1 MRCRFSQKANKQICF
16 VFLPWRVASFFERIY
31 VAPICLRFY
40 LTFNPRYSNSPTL
53 AYPWPTLGPPLA
65 HQITQPLGCMLPWE
79 AEQPVNCNK
88 ANVCCKYIMQLRT
101 TSAQWDE
108 ITSAVAFLS
117 QSKFCK
123 SMYCL
128 SLEST
133 TMKIKSKGQKGW
145 LKKFWKSISFW
156 WSSNDP
162 KIIQKSPT

>member
-1 MRCRFSQKANKQICF
+1 MRCRFSQKANKQICLF
-16 VFLPWRVASFFERIY
+16 VCHEELLRFLLGRIY

-101 TSAQWDE
+101 TLAQWDE
-108 ITSAVAFLS
+108 ITCEALF
-117 QSKFCK
+117 QTKFCK
-123 SMYCL
+123 FMY
-128 SLEST
+128 
-133 TMKIKSKGQKGW
+133 IKS
-145 LKKFWKSISFW
+145 FSR
-156 WSSNDP
+156 
-162 KIIQKSPT
+162 TYY